1 MTVLTLR
8 IDDKMDAA
16 LTELAQSTG
25 RTKSDIARDAI
36 QSQIFLRRWQEARAY
51 GVPKAQAMGLFTD
64 EDIFRFLEENP

>member
-25 RTKSDIARDAI
+25 APRATSPATRFRAR
-36 QSQIFLRRWQEARAY
+36 SSY
-51 GVPKAQAMGLFTD
+51 SG
-64 EDIFRFLEENP
+64 